1 MRAAAAATGAI
12 GSSSEAGFASHSATP
27 IRDSDGGRVC
37 TRASARSW
45 MHQRPAK
52 GHDRPAG
59 GELAPPLRLRGDSK
73 CTRSR
78 APRAGG
84 GGLSL
89 IARGRATAA
98 SQRRAGDPRGCETS
112 FFGEALK
119 GWRRGTAVARPRIA
133 KPPPKA
139 LRRGR
144 VGRALVV
151 SRLGERSIRGNESPI
166 WKDLMKV
173 KHMYLKGRVIV
184 GRHMVWNNS
193 SER

>member
-84 GGLSL
+84 GGVEFNCP
-89 IARGRATAA
+89 RPCDGRVATASRRSPRLRDLFFWGGFERVA
-98 SQRRAGDPRGCETS
+98 SRDGGCSAAHRQTPTQGASTRTGRSSSRGLAAGGAVDPGQ
-112 FFGEALK
+112 
-119 GWRRGTAVARPRIA
+119 
-133 KPPPKA
+133 
-139 LRRGR
+139 
-144 VGRALVV
+144 
-151 SRLGERSIRGNESPI
+151 
-166 WKDLMKV
+166 
-173 KHMYLKGRVIV
+173 
-184 GRHMVWNNS
+184 
-193 SER
+193 